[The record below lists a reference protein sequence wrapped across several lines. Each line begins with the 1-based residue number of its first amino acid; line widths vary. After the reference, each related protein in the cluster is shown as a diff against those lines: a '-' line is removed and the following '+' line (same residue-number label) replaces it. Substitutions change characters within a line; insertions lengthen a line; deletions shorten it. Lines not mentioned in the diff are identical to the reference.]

1 MIVIEVF
8 SILEA
13 YNKIRPLTETTI
25 YSRLQGYINVS
36 LDYKG
41 RIIRD
46 TSTNSVMYNRFGK
59 VFDSGECLLFPDDK
73 CSDWNDF
80 IKDQIRK
87 EHEKELKQGCVCLVK
102 KQPSDPW
109 VLAIYHQKLD
119 NNYYQ
124 AKVGKEFEMFQHCIA
139 FESNKEYLGRES
151 FPSWFIG
158 DEVD

>member
-1 MIVIEVF
+1 MIEVF
-8 SILEA
+8 EALEKL
-13 YNKIRPLTETTI
+13 NKIKPLIETTI

-41 RIIRD
+41 RIIKD
-46 TSTNSVMYNRFGK
+46 TSINSVMYNRFGK

-73 CSDWNDF
+73 GTNWNDF
-80 IKDQIRK
+80 IKELIVK

-124 AKVGKEFEMFQHCIA
+124 AKVGKEFEEFQHCIA

-151 FPSWFIG
+151 FPSWLTEE
-158 DEVD
+158 EVD